1 MSVIDDW
8 KAKHPDFD
16 VFVFNSPLFI
26 GEQLIEN
33 ADGMC
38 VIMRD
43 RKAVVT
49 VDHKLGSL
57 PEAEQIATL
66 KEILENQQKR
76 LLDSL
81 IEGGKIDGL

>member
-26 GEQLIEN
+26 GEQLIDN

-49 VDHKLGSL
+49 VDHKISSL
-57 PEAEQIATL
+57 PEAEQIVTL
-66 KEILENQQKR
+66 KEILDNQQKR

-81 IEGGKIDGL
+81 IEEGTIDGL

>member
-26 GEQLIEN
+26 GEQLVDN

-49 VDHKLGSL
+49 VDHKIGSL
-57 PEAEQIATL
+57 PEAEQIVTL
-66 KEILENQQKR
+66 KEILDNQQKR

-81 IEGGKIDGL
+81 KEEGVINGF